1 MLFRLAADAVLLI
14 HLLFILFAL
23 LGAALALRWHWMPYI
38 HLPAA
43 GWGFFVEVTGR
54 ICPLTYLE
62 NYFRIQAGQSGYAES
77 FIEHYLLAVI
87 YPAGLTREIQFALAG
102 VVVVVNAAIYGWLLF
117 QRRAR
122 MRRISIRES

>member
-1 MLFRLAADAVLLI
+1 MFSRLAADAVLLV
-14 HLLFILFAL
+14 HLMFILFVL
-23 LGAALALRWHWMPYI
+23 LGAAMSLRWRWMPFI

-43 GWGFFVEVTGR
+43 AWGFFVEVTGR

-62 NYFRIQAGQSGYAES
+62 NYFRLQAGQSGYAES

-102 VVVVVNAAIYGWLLF
+102 LVVVINAAIYGWLWF
-117 QRRAR
+117 QRRGAQR
-122 MRRISIRES
+122 SL